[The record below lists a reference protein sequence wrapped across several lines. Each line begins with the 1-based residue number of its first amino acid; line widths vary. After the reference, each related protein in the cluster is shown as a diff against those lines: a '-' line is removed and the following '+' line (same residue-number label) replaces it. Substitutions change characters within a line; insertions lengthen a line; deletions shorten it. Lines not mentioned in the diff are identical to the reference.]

1 MPVLEGWEI
10 SSDRVDM
17 FQKIMSKDDVGEPV
31 ITSKCKLN
39 NDIGFMVV
47 SENGFA
53 WRIKVGYRTS
63 YMSMGKSKW
72 VRWHDVAEII
82 QKKPGVLLVSVKL
95 RKDGAL
101 VLKKGIAKVKRWKL
115 TLNKNKDETGEHF
128 KQRQADLFGIITQVF
143 EQNRGEGD
151 PPTSDSRI

>member
-1 MPVLEGWEI
+1 
-10 SSDRVDM
+10 M

-39 NDIGFMVV
+39 KDIGFLVV
-47 SENGFA
+47 CENGFA
-53 WRIKVGYRTS
+53 WRIKAGLSTS
-63 YMSMGKSKW
+63 YYSMGKSKW

-95 RKDGAL
+95 RKNGAL

-115 TLNKNKDETGEHF
+115 TLNKNKDEPGEHF
-128 KQRQADLFGIITQVF
+128 KQRQADFFSILTQVF
-143 EQNRGEGD
+143 EKNRGEGD

>member
-1 MPVLEGWEI
+1 
-10 SSDRVDM
+10 
-17 FQKIMSKDDVGEPV
+17 MSKDDVGEPV

-39 NDIGFMVV
+39 KEIGFLVV

-53 WRIKVGYRTS
+53 WRIKAGFSTS
-63 YMSMGKSKW
+63 YYSMGKSKW

-115 TLNKNKDETGEHF
+115 TLNKNKDEPGEHF
-128 KQRQADLFGIITQVF
+128 KQRQADFFGIITQVF
-143 EQNRGEGD
+143 EHNRGEGD

>member
-1 MPVLEGWEI
+1 MG
-10 SSDRVDM
+10 
-17 FQKIMSKDDVGEPV
+17 KDDVGEPV

-39 NDIGFMVV
+39 KEIGFLVV

-53 WRIKVGYRTS
+53 WRIKAGFSTS

-72 VRWHDVAEII
+72 VRWHDVAEILP
-82 QKKPGVLLVSVKL
+82 KKPGVVIVVVKL

-101 VLKKGIAKVKRWKL
+101 IIDKKGFAKIKRWKL
-115 TLNKNKDETGEHF
+115 TLNKNKDEPGEHF
-128 KQRQADLFGIITQVF
+128 KQRQADFHSIISQVF
-143 EQNRGEGD
+143 EQNKGEGD